1 MFRGSGMETF
11 MDFTRPAGFHDAGEN
26 DQAHYYSAAAA
37 PMGDPTKTSYI
48 QQQVPCDIKPRLTK
62 EQHDVLEAEFQR
74 QHKPNTITKKRFAEV
89 LGVSLDKVNNWFQNR
104 RAKSKH
110 DARKQQEQ
118 FQVFPQHQSNSQ
130 AAYSSDS
137 EISPAYPAQD
147 YCNMMQQFGA
157 NDMSGRL
164 DIPRSQQ
171 FPQPALDTFANL
183 GGNGSTD
190 HFHNMGIQ
198 AHQESNMF
206 DSPQELNRRTLTQEQ
221 FDAFAQGGLQGSD
234 QYSFLQPNVS
244 GGHDFLNDCFPELQG
259 ADGKLQQGYMFSG
272 DIPAPMSS
280 HDSSIPSSLSDHSIS
295 GFPINA
301 SMQAGSVGSANSSDW
316 DGSRSSSIHQEEP
329 LLNMQPHQTSQPAR
343 SASQWQP
350 GQSVPIDPYA
360 LSQEFKKVSKSRS
373 FTQQPSQLHEQPLAW
388 PDEAFGHRDSSASLL
403 AHSMSNVG
411 LHTPQPVQNS
421 TFRSPA
427 PPTNIAAR
435 RQRPRPAGLHLGG
448 MRTQSYNSAVQ
459 PGSPGQ
465 LQPQNTAPV
474 QSLRRIRSSN
484 VINNGVTQGRVQ
496 KGAGASQ
503 RSPLAWTFSDAIHSP
518 KAVRHASAQAG
529 SGSLAPP
536 TPMSPRE
543 FPRTQAP
550 TWQASGRQP
559 SINETDLEHSV
570 NFAPL
575 APVPTQNS
583 TSPPTT
589 PMYHQQNLVQQRVGN
604 NVITEN
610 TPPQSAPA
618 SQQSFSTNGFGPPP
632 PQQIHT
638 QPSSQVQAAPPQP
651 SFATPPQHQFMSVL
665 FPEQNY
671 QVPSGSLVPHASFGP
686 PAHNTNP
693 GLAAQ
698 YPHGVP
704 IVNDSGEIQMM
715 MTHQLPFTQQQTP
728 LQPQQMT
735 APAGQYGMFATS
747 VPQPPM
753 QVTAAVPK
761 QPTQPAS
768 DFFVH
773 EYSPPQD
780 LKRTATPRKSAAEN
794 SGPKNYTFANQT
806 PEHFEKGM
814 KKAEHKSNS
823 TTSSSPASSNG
834 AGHPS

>member
-1 MFRGSGMETF
+1 METF
-11 MDFTRPAGFHDAGEN
+11 MDFARPAGFHDAGEN

-130 AAYSSDS
+130 VAYSSDS

-147 YCNMMQQFGA
+147 YCNVMQQFGA
-157 NDMSGRL
+157 NDMNSRL

-171 FPQPALDTFANL
+171 FPQPALDTFPNL
-183 GGNGSTD
+183 GGNGSAD

-198 AHQESNMF
+198 AQQDNNMF
-206 DSPQELNRRTLTQEQ
+206 DSPQEMNRRTLTQEQ

-280 HDSSIPSSLSDHSIS
+280 HDSSIPSSLSDNSIS
-295 GFPINA
+295 GFPVNA
-301 SMQAGSVGSANSSDW
+301 SMQAGSVGSADSSEW

-329 LLNMQPHQTSQPAR
+329 FLNIQPHQTSQPAQ

-350 GQSVPIDPYA
+350 GQSVPVDPYA
-360 LSQEFKKVSKSRS
+360 LNQEFKKVAESRQ
-373 FTQQPSQLHEQPLAW
+373 FTQQSQLHEQPLAW

-465 LQPQNTAPV
+465 LQPQNTAPA
-474 QSLRRIRSSN
+474 QPLRRIRSSN
-484 VINNGVTQGRVQ
+484 VINNGVAQGRVQ

-543 FPRTQAP
+543 FPRTQVPA
-550 TWQASGRQP
+550 WQASGQAVRQP

-575 APVPTQNS
+575 APVPTQSS

-632 PQQIHT
+632 PQQVHA
-638 QPSSQVQAAPPQP
+638 QPSSQVQAPPPQP

-665 FPEQNY
+665 FPEQSY
-671 QVPSGSLVPHASFGP
+671 QAPGGSLAPHAQFGA
-686 PAHNTNP
+686 PAQNTTA

-715 MTHQLPFTQQQTP
+715 MTHQLPFTQ
-728 LQPQQMT
+728 LQAPIQHQQMS

-780 LKRTATPRKSAAEN
+780 LKRTATPRKSTAEN

-806 PEHFEKGM
+806 PEHF
-814 KKAEHKSNS
+814 
-823 TTSSSPASSNG
+823 
-834 AGHPS
+834 